1 MPLPKERCSALR
13 GFPPRCSDCIK
24 TAIAYAPDLEQRCIA
39 NCLEFCKCRDL
50 KETYCIIQ
58 ALDKAARGDVE
69 NGLIFA
75 GSNAGRAEK
84 IMPVAELMQELIS

>member
-1 MPLPKERCSALR
+1 MSRSRSASLRLTTQCQALP
-13 GFPPRCSDCIK
+13 
-24 TAIAYAPDLEQRCIA
+24 
-39 NCLEFCKCRDL
+39 DL